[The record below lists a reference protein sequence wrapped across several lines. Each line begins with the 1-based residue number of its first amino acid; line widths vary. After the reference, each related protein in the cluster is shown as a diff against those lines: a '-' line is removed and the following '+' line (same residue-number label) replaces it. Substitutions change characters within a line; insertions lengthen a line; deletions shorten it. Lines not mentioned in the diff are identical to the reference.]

1 MELINDEAYAYY
13 AVKVMSLN
21 LCRLRGNTLESSIN
35 SLLMKGVTY
44 LKFRLRKPLITIL
57 EGIS

>member
-13 AVKVMSLN
+13 AVKVMTLN
-21 LCRLRGNTLESSIN
+21 LYRLRGTTLESAVN

-44 LKFRLRKPLITIL
+44 LKFRLRKPIVTFL